1 MYAFVRRLGI
11 VGLLVGSFAAAGA
24 YEARGAK
31 RSLPEFTAVRA
42 AVDKYFATLR
52 NYRPGDLISQ
62 SDWLTVAKELD
73 RLGWKPSDA
82 AQIRDAVLPDKSFLI
97 QQSRSQE
104 GRAFMRQI
112 AQLPQGYDRL
122 EHLSRL
128 PYGEASITRLIDGP
142 DGYKLLDYMT
152 TAPGG
157 RELGKMLSVDEG
169 GANFNK
175 PTGRIYTVDALLQQ
189 LEQSYTNDS
198 RPPAPRQPVSVP

>member
-1 MYAFVRRLGI
+1 MYIFVRRLGI

-31 RSLPEFTAVRA
+31 RSRPEFTAVRA
-42 AVDKYFATLR
+42 AVAKHFASLR
-52 NYRPGDLISQ
+52 GYQPNDLISQ
-62 SDWLTVAKELD
+62 PDWDAVAKELD

-82 AQIRDAVLPDKSFLI
+82 AGIRDALLPEKSFLI

-104 GRAFMRQI
+104 GRDFMRQI
-112 AQLPQGYDRL
+112 ARLPQGYDRL
-122 EHLSRL
+122 DHLSRI
-128 PYGEASITRLIDGP
+128 PNGEPTITRLIAGP
-142 DGYKLLDYMT
+142 DGYKMLEYMT

-157 RELGKMLSVDEG
+157 RVLGNYLSVDEN

-175 PTGRIYTVDALLQQ
+175 PSGRIYTADALLQR

-198 RPPAPRQPVSVP
+198 RPHVRQPISVP